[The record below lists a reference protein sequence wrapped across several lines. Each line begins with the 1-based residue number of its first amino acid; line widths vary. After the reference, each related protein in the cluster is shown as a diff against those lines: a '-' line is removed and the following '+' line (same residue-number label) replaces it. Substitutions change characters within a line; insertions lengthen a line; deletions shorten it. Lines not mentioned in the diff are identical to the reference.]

1 MHRVDSPD
9 FVVID
14 GKRYYKETPTPAT
27 VFGHHQANAIQ
38 EEIADVIESEGI
50 TLRPS
55 GESDAANNY
64 KGQLNSAINKKITD
78 AYKLTKNLNILP
90 TSYPVF
96 PIESLHHKD
105 SFFIGVTQGIG
116 LLKGV
121 GSNADYYEEFGGI
134 YPGGGH
140 PNVIDFSRVF
150 TDAGETWA
158 QYNPANPDPDVGCV
172 PSQTS
177 GWNEIYPINGF
188 ELNVYLVKSPNF
200 SIHTNHIMV
209 VVDRT
214 YPAPNNILSIDPS
227 ITHYMYAGMALVE
240 NPGEVFRIAPFIRHR
255 YYQLW
260 SREFQFTRLN
270 FAENVVGTG
279 TSFSQEHQVRVD
291 CTTHG
296 PVMVDLEVT
305 LDYIV
310 GDGDSLLDNVSE
322 KVAVEISSA
331 AVEWSGANVNKIH
344 RAIQTNTKSV
354 WNVRLSV
361 QNTRYIRV
369 RLSGVGTL
377 NHNHICEIRT
387 IGFTIAERGM

>member
-9 FVVID
+9 FIVVD

-78 AYKLTKNLNILP
+78 AYNLSRNLNILP
-90 TSYPVF
+90 TSYPMF
-96 PIESLHHKD
+96 PVGALHQKD
-105 SFFIGVTQGIG
+105 RFFIGVTQGIG

-121 GSNADYYEEFGGI
+121 GSNADYYEEFGGL
-134 YPGGGH
+134 YPGGIGH
-140 PNVIDFSRVF
+140 PSVISFSRVF

-172 PSQTS
+172 PTQAS
-177 GWNEIYPINGF
+177 GWAGWTPQTGSI
-188 ELNVYLVKSPNF
+188 LHVYLVKSPNF
-200 SIHTNHIMV
+200 SIHTNRLMV
-209 VVDRT
+209 VVDRA

-227 ITHYMYAGMALVE
+227 ITHYMYAGIALVD
-240 NPGEVFRIAPFIRHR
+240 NPGEACYIAPFIRHR

-279 TSFSQEHQVRVD
+279 TSFSQEHTVRVD
-291 CTTHG
+291 CTSYG

-322 KVAVEISSA
+322 KVAVEISNAS
-331 AVEWSGANVNKIH
+331 SGVNLNKIN

-354 WNVRLSV
+354 WNVRLGLINS
-361 QNTRYIRV
+361 RYIFV